1 MRVERV
7 LAPNP
12 SLFTGPGTNTY
23 VISSAGD
30 AIVLDPG
37 PVIDR
42 HLASIET
49 ALAALIPM
57 AVIVTHTHPDHAPAA
72 NVLGAR
78 LGIPVLGYRPG
89 PEFEPS
95 ATLED
100 GDVVT
105 VGEIEL
111 HAIHTPGH
119 TDDHLCYRIADAIF
133 TGDHIMGG
141 STVIVEDAIAY
152 MASLRRLEG
161 LKPMHL
167 YPGHG
172 PELPDAGAVIT
183 EYIEHR
189 LERERQILSAIAAGA
204 TTVDDIVRVVY
215 TDVDESLHFAAA
227 FQVRTQLAKLQSE
240 SRVSLHPGKADDMA
254 TVRLVEEPTE

>member
-37 PVIDR
+37 PIIDR

-49 ALAALIPM
+49 ALDALTPT

-78 LGIPVLGYRPG
+78 LGVPVLGHSPG

-95 ATLED
+95 ATLAD

-105 VGEIEL
+105 SGGRV
-111 HAIHTPGH
+111 
-119 TDDHLCYRIADAIF
+119 LCVTALGNTVADAAARAYR
-133 TGDHIMGG
+133 GVD
-141 STVIVEDAIAY
+141 VIDWDGAVARRDIGYRAIA
-152 MASLRRLEG
+152 R
-161 LKPMHL
+161 
-167 YPGHG
+167 
-172 PELPDAGAVIT
+172 
-183 EYIEHR
+183 
-189 LERERQILSAIAAGA
+189 ERESERQHQDG
-204 TTVDDIVRVVY
+204 
-215 TDVDESLHFAAA
+215 
-227 FQVRTQLAKLQSE
+227 
-240 SRVSLHPGKADDMA
+240 
-254 TVRLVEEPTE
+254 